1 MGRLRPSWTA
11 PPWPSSAPAPRCTT
25 IACLPRRPVS
35 QRCCGRPAKQIRC
48 VIKHVAVKK
57 RSATGVC
64 ASVAHGVDVLL
75 ISGGCASAAPQARR
89 EFCRTAACQA
99 RFFGGTC
106 LGRSQTQATRPPGRN
121 PGLWPCKALRP
132 PAANRYRAVGAASHP
147 WRCIHPTPTPST
159 GRCPAAAAC
168 QLLSA
173 SRCRRAQGMAVA
185 QGEPSAADT
194 APCIDPAVSAQVRL
208 LKHKPQRGL
217 HAQRLMRAPVV
228 IKPIQSAIT
237 RLACCS
243 VSKRWRCTHW
253 SLSVLITRSTMPF
266 CSGLYGVMNSCCRP

>member
-1 MGRLRPSWTA
+1 M
-11 PPWPSSAPAPRCTT
+11 
-25 IACLPRRPVS
+25 PRRPVS
-35 QRCCGRPAKQIRC
+35 QRCCGRPAKQTRC
-48 VIKHVAVKK
+48 VMKHVAVKK

-121 PGLWPCKALRP
+121 PGLWPCKALRL
-132 PAANRYRAVGAASHP
+132 PAANRYRAAGAASHT
-147 WRCIHPTPTPST
+147 WRCIHPTSTPPA

-173 SRCRRAQGMAVA
+173 SRCRCAQGTAMGRNARC
-185 QGEPSAADT
+185 AAC
-194 APCIDPAVSAQVRL
+194 A
-208 LKHKPQRGL
+208 
-217 HAQRLMRAPVV
+217 APVV
-228 IKPIQSAIT
+228 ATQPGGRTCQAFT
-237 RLACCS
+237 PQC
-243 VSKRWRCTHW
+243 
-253 SLSVLITRSTMPF
+253 
-266 CSGLYGVMNSCCRP
+266 